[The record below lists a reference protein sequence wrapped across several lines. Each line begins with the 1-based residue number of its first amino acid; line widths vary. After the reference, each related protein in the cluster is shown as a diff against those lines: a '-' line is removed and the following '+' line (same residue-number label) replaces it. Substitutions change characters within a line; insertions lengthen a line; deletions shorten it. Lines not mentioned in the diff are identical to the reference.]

1 MYYLR
6 PDLTVTGYLYRYLS
20 DYIWLNFS
28 QPRCVFHQVTLP
40 SASGRNTF
48 FPDGFAPDSV
58 VLGHHF
64 MDKNDQQTRL
74 EEGAPAKLQ
83 SGTLPE
89 NFKFTAISIIQW
101 PAPGR
106 QLLMKGRRLGKNE
119 EGIICPSQLPLLT
132 MTK

>member
-20 DYIWLNFS
+20 DYIWLKFFS
-28 QPRCVFHQVTLP
+28 AQMRFPSSNVTIGVRP
-40 SASGRNTF
+40 QHI
-48 FPDGFAPDSV
+48 FPDGFAPDS
-58 VLGHHF
+58 
-64 MDKNDQQTRL
+64 RCS
-74 EEGAPAKLQ
+74 GASFYGQKRSADTVGRGPPEKLQ
-83 SGTLPE
+83 SGTLPK

-101 PAPGR
+101 PALGR

-119 EGIICPSQLPLLT
+119 EGILCPGQLPLLT

>member
-1 MYYLR
+1 
-6 PDLTVTGYLYRYLS
+6 
-20 DYIWLNFS
+20 
-28 QPRCVFHQVTLP
+28 
-40 SASGRNTF
+40 
-48 FPDGFAPDSV
+48 
-58 VLGHHF
+58 

-74 EEGAPAKLQ
+74 EEGPLAKLQ

-119 EGIICPSQLPLLT
+119 EGIICPGQLPLLT

>member
-1 MYYLR
+1 MGSPLI
-6 PDLTVTGYLYRYLS
+6 P
-20 DYIWLNFS
+20 
-28 QPRCVFHQVTLP
+28 
-40 SASGRNTF
+40 
-48 FPDGFAPDSV
+48 V

-64 MDKNDQQTRL
+64 MDKNYQQTRL
-74 EEGAPAKLQ
+74 EEGPPAKLQ

-119 EGIICPSQLPLLT
+119 EGIICPGQLPLLT